1 VVTAVAVTGDGGRA
15 VTGGEDGAVIVWD
28 LIAGTALHTL
38 AGHRSAVRAV
48 AITGDGGRAVTGGY
62 DGAVIVWDLIAGT
75 ALHTLAGHRSPAR
88 AVAVT
93 GDGGRAVTGG
103 EDGAVIV
110 WDLIAGTALH
120 TLAGHRSAVRAVAVT
135 GDGTRAV
142 TGSWGRTVVWDLAS
156 GTARRTLTGHYRVW
170 AMAVT
175 GDGTRAVTAGD
186 DQTAIVWDLDTGTP
200 TAAWHGDA
208 AMEATA
214 WAEEK
219 LIFVVGDD
227 LGAVHILG
235 LRALGAS
242 ADQTLHSA
250 QQPAFATPL
259 AGPLGINRDPQL
271 QKHRTVSASTQWRPH
286 TRRPA
291 WRRRFQCSGL
301 LALMA
306 SSRSCQAHSRT
317 AFLVPYLSSSPPE
330 RAMALMTRARPDRGR
345 CAACSPPRRNERSTD
360 YRRRTA

>member
-1 VVTAVAVTGDGGRA
+1 VAVTGDG
-15 VTGGEDGAVIVWD
+15 T
-28 LIAGTALHTL
+28 
-38 AGHRSAVRAV
+38 
-48 AITGDGGRAVTGGY
+48 RAVTGGY
-62 DGAVIVWDLIAGT
+62 NGTVIVWDLVAGT

-103 EDGAVIV
+103 EEGEVIM
-110 WDLIAGTALH
+110 WDLVAGTALH
-120 TLAGHRSAVRAVAVT
+120 TLAGHRSAVRAVTVT

-142 TGSWGRTVVWDLAS
+142 TGSWGRIVVWDLAT

-186 DQTAIVWDLDTGTP
+186 DQTAIVWDLDTGAP

-242 ADQTLHSA
+242 AGQTLHSA
-250 QQPAFATPL
+250 QQPALATPL
-259 AGPLGINRDPQL
+259 GGPLGITAIRGF
-271 QKHRTVSASTQWRPH
+271 RSTGQDKRP
-286 TRRPA
+286 RNGGLPA
-291 WRRRFQCSGL
+291 YPPRVADFSLSGP
-301 LALMA
+301 LALMV
-306 SSRSCQAHSRT
+306 SSRSCRTDSRT
-317 AFLVPYLSSSPPE
+317 ALLAP
-330 RAMALMTRARPDRGR
+330 ACRAR
-345 CAACSPPRRNERSTD
+345 RRNGRWH
-360 YRRRTA
+360 R